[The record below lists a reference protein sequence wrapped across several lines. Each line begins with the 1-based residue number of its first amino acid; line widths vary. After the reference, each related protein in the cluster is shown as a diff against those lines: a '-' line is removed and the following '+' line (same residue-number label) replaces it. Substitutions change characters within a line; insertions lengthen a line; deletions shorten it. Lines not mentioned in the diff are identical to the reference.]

1 MIESFERVDQDGSG
15 DLDYWE
21 FSQAISPRSRRD
33 LAAPLLRLRRHAAS
47 ALIRHAASALIRHAA
62 SAGGSQVVRE
72 HVPHLSKA
80 AVDGLCRLM
89 DQNGDGTIDL
99 REYATTLLAE
109 GELGTSLASLVRL
122 ATSARSPDSPCPH

>member
-1 MIESFERVDQDGSG
+1 MPH
-15 DLDYWE
+15 
-21 FSQAISPRSRRD
+21 ISK
-33 LAAPLLRLRRHAAS
+33 
-47 ALIRHAASALIRHAA
+47 
-62 SAGGSQVVRE
+62 E
-72 HVPHLSKA
+72 